1 MSPGFT
7 GILHHLHLPADALD
21 PSGRALLP
29 LFFRIPADLIAFAGG
44 RGGGTQPPAAAE
56 NSECFRPHAAATV
69 FCCCCSLAFKSV
81 TS

>member
-1 MSPGFT
+1 MSRGFT

-44 RGGGTQPPAAAE
+44 RGGAL
-56 NSECFRPHAAATV
+56 
-69 FCCCCSLAFKSV
+69 SLPLLQKTPSV
-81 TS
+81 SDHTLLRLFSAVVVLSLSNL